1 MEQKKYFFAVDLGAT
16 SGRTIIGSLSDGKFD
31 LEELTRFD
39 NNLIET
45 GGHFYWDIYA
55 LYYEIIKGLKLV
67 AQRNIP
73 IQSIGI
79 DTWGCD
85 FVYVGK
91 DGAILRNPMA
101 YRDPHTFGMMEKYF
115 DEKVSKEKVYEKT
128 GIQFMNFNSL
138 FQIYAMR
145 KAGNVALENADKVL
159 FIPDALSYML
169 TGKAICEYTVA
180 STSQILNPMTK
191 DLDEELVESLGLK
204 RSQFGEMTSPA
215 TIIRILTEE
224 VQKMTGLTAI
234 PVIAVAGHDTASA
247 VAAVP
252 AKNEEF
258 AYLSSGTWSL
268 MGIETKEAIINDRSF
283 DLNFTNEGGIDGTT
297 RFLKNICGMWIY
309 ERCRKEW
316 KDAAVANN
324 SDMEALSHSALI
336 AEAMKQPA
344 FQSIINPDDAVF
356 ANPSSMVDAIQGYC
370 EKTGQYVPK
379 TYGEICRCIF
389 ESLALRYRQI
399 FTWLKEFANFDI
411 HVLHIIGGGSLNAYL
426 NQFTAN
432 SCGIT
437 VLAGPQEGTAIGNIM
452 LQAKASGAVKDIW
465 EMRQIIANS
474 LELKRF
480 ESQDKEAWDKAYEH
494 FWEITK

>member
-1 MEQKKYFFAVDLGAT
+1 MD
-16 SGRTIIGSLSDGKFD
+16 
-31 LEELTRFD
+31 
-39 NNLIET
+39 
-45 GGHFYWDIYA
+45 
-55 LYYEIIKGLKLV
+55 
-67 AQRNIP
+67 
-73 IQSIGI
+73 
-79 DTWGCD
+79 
-85 FVYVGK
+85 
-91 DGAILRNPMA
+91 
-101 YRDPHTFGMMEKYF
+101 
-115 DEKVSKEKVYEKT
+115 
-128 GIQFMNFNSL
+128 
-138 FQIYAMR
+138 
-145 KAGNVALENADKVL
+145 KA
-159 FIPDALSYML
+159 
-169 TGKAICEYTVA
+169 
-180 STSQILNPMTK
+180 
-191 DLDEELVESLGLK
+191 
-204 RSQFGEMTSPA
+204 
-215 TIIRILTEE
+215 
-224 VQKMTGLTAI
+224 
-234 PVIAVAGHDTASA
+234 
-247 VAAVP
+247 
-252 AKNEEF
+252 
-258 AYLSSGTWSL
+258 
-268 MGIETKEAIINDRSF
+268 TKEAIINDRSF

-316 KDAAVANN
+316 KDAAAANN
-324 SDMEALSHSALI
+324 TDMEALSHSALI

-432 SCGIT
+432 SCGVT

-480 ESQDKEAWDKAYEH
+480 EPQDKEAWDKAYEH
-494 FWEITK
+494 FLEITK